1 MPAQTRIIHYYVC
14 LGAAGGKE
22 WKVNMEQLYTLLKNS
37 INEEMGWM
45 IDHIYED
52 YKDTEDI
59 LGFALS
65 CEKILRLYYGA
76 DIHEQIRDLL
86 IYVFYVYL
94 DYDEDKI
101 ELLLGEY
108 DPEHNRYIQ

>member
-1 MPAQTRIIHYYVC
+1 
-14 LGAAGGKE
+14 
-22 WKVNMEQLYTLLKNS
+22 MEQLYTLLKNS

-65 CEKILRLYYGA
+65 CEKILRLYYGG

-108 DPEHNRYIQ
+108 DTEHNRYIQ

>member
-14 LGAAGGKE
+14 LGASGGKE

-108 DPEHNRYIQ
+108 NPEHNRYIQ

>member
-37 INEEMGWM
+37 LNEEMGWM
-45 IDHIYED
+45 IDHLYED

-108 DPEHNRYIQ
+108 DPEHNRYMQ

>member
-1 MPAQTRIIHYYVC
+1 
-14 LGAAGGKE
+14 
-22 WKVNMEQLYTLLKNS
+22 MEQLYTLLKKS

-101 ELLLGEY
+101 ELLLANMILNIIDIY
-108 DPEHNRYIQ
+108 NDIFSDNTNIMDI